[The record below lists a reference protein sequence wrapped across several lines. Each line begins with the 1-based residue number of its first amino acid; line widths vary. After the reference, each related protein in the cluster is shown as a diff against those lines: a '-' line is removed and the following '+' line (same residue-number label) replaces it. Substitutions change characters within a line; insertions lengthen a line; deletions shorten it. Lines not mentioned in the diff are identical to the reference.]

1 MAGMRAFLIC
11 LLATGASAFGPSI
24 AQNADVTVV
33 SGKLERLR
41 FAAELFHI
49 DELWMQVAADTEF
62 HRWLSQGI
70 DRQVVV
76 TLTAEPDRFGDRDRN
91 AARILRGTL
100 MHGTAP
106 STSPIVHTIFLQDE
120 LTGSLGAVTFQ
131 TDDPVIARKFDSFDD
146 GDVGIVIEIK

>member
-1 MAGMRAFLIC
+1 MRALLIC
-11 LLATGASAFGPSI
+11 LLVTGASAFAPSV
-24 AQNADVTVV
+24 AQNVDVTVV
-33 SGKLERLR
+33 SGQLERLR

-49 DELWMQVAADTEF
+49 EDLWMQVAADTQF
-62 HRWLSQGI
+62 HRWLSQGV
-70 DRQVVV
+70 DRQIVV
-76 TLTAEPDRFGDRDRN
+76 TLTADPDTFGDRDRD

-146 GDVGIVIEIK
+146 GEVGIIIEIK